1 MLSGFSGEPSELLA
15 VGGKEFLFLFNVTGD
30 LEGLDIAQGGVF
42 LFLRVIQCGYGCN
55 HLRDSDSGSAAT

>member
-30 LEGLDIAQGGVF
+30 LEGPDIAQGGRLYFFARNSV
-42 LFLRVIQCGYGCN
+42 RVW
-55 HLRDSDSGSAAT
+55 L